1 MTRIVCLADTHNLHK
16 RVDVPAGD
24 VVVFAGDMTSS
35 GTSMEVRNFFDWL
48 YELPHPHKVVIAGNH
63 DWIFERNPAA
73 GKLAARLYAR
83 APSITYLDDSGATIA
98 GLKFWGSPVQWRFND
113 WAFNR
118 ERGADLQRHWDM
130 IPADT
135 EVLVTH
141 APPKGILDQVTG
153 QGSLG
158 CENLRATINGLKK
171 LRLSVFGHLHKDGG
185 KKKIMRSGKI
195 FVNAAICTDDYVPSR
210 RPVVVDL

>member
-35 GTSMEVRNFFDWL
+35 GTSMEVRHFFDWL

-73 GKLAARLYAR
+73 AKLAARLYAR

-98 GLKFWGSPVQWRFND
+98 GL
-113 WAFNR
+113 
-118 ERGADLQRHWDM
+118 
-130 IPADT
+130 
-135 EVLVTH
+135 
-141 APPKGILDQVTG
+141 
-153 QGSLG
+153 
-158 CENLRATINGLKK
+158 
-171 LRLSVFGHLHKDGG
+171 
-185 KKKIMRSGKI
+185 
-195 FVNAAICTDDYVPSR
+195 
-210 RPVVVDL
+210 